1 MKKTFSLP
9 TSFSVSLFTNQ
20 DQKLYRFFL
29 LIHNMEERRGT
40 SEVEFYK
47 RQPKDSS
54 DDQEQEVASM
64 DKETLGRD
72 PLSITPI
79 KSSIQDLKAVP
90 GLWYEIHVLI
100 YDLRNFQANS
110 ACRERLE
117 TVIDTSYLGS
127 PYFTPLEAT
136 IVKSF
141 QVGESDGSVSLAE
154 IIEATLKE
162 RLERRM
168 KKRVYSGDF
177 RVCAAHDV
185 APILEKAL
193 GVKGKDLM
201 RDKEFLRFVENWGL
215 DWEEAEDWNGIQKKN
230 FAPKQKGGRKN

>member
-9 TSFSVSLFTNQ
+9 TSFSLSLFTNQ
-20 DQKLYRFFL
+20 DQKLYHLFL

-90 GLWYEIHVLI
+90 GLWYKIQVLI

-127 PYFTPLEAT
+127 PYFTPPEAT

-154 IIEATLKE
+154 IIEATLEE
-162 RLERRM
+162 RLEKNEEEGLQWRL
-168 KKRVYSGDF
+168 SG
-177 RVCAAHDV
+177 VCCS
-185 APILEKAL
+185 
-193 GVKGKDLM
+193 
-201 RDKEFLRFVENWGL
+201 
-215 DWEEAEDWNGIQKKN
+215 
-230 FAPKQKGGRKN
+230 